1 MGRWARRLVNITV
14 VALSPSPIYVLLS
27 IQVRCFNKGVLVMW
41 LRRQLWSSTNV
52 FSFFCWGKKPS
63 GQIDLLSEF
72 LVQKKWKCLLASSIP
87 MRVLLQTLHLVNLS
101 SALLREVI
109 ASVNRSFKCYIWCTR
124 SRSNSW
130 C

>member
-1 MGRWARRLVNITV
+1 MDRWARRLVNITV
-14 VALSPSPIYVLLS
+14 VALWPSPIYVLLS
-27 IQVRCFNKGVLVMW
+27 IQ
-41 LRRQLWSSTNV
+41 
-52 FSFFCWGKKPS
+52 KPS

-101 SALLREVI
+101 FALLREVI